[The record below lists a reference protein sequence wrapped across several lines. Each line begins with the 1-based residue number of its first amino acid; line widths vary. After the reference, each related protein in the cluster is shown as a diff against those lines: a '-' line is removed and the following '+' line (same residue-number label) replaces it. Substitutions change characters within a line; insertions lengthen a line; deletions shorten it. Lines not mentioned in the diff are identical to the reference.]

1 MPDSLVAIA
10 APTIAIGIGIAPWLA
25 IVLAILLVFLNGF
38 FVAAEFA
45 LVKVRS
51 TQIEPDVARGE
62 KRARLTQK
70 MIEHLDAYL
79 SATQLG
85 ITLAS
90 LGLGWIGEPA
100 FAQLLAPLL
109 ERIPGA
115 SPALG
120 HTISLAFAFTVI
132 TVLHIIVGELA
143 PKSLAIGNPKATSLW
158 VATPLYLFYKIT
170 YPLIWALNTTAN
182 KMLRL
187 VGIRTVV
194 GGSAVHS
201 EEEVRS
207 LLASRQDSQLS
218 DEKREL
224 LENVFELSERTVR
237 QIMIPRSDVVFLSDK
252 QTMEENLQ
260 TARTSGHT
268 RYPLC
273 EGDLDHVVGIVHIK
287 DLFRAGDTP
296 ATLTEL
302 SRQISFVPE
311 TVSADKLLRRLRNG
325 HIHMA
330 AVLDEFGGI
339 SGIVTLENVIEEIVG
354 EIQDEFDTDEPVIE
368 RGPSG
373 EAVVDARMPVDEF
386 NAEFSADISPE
397 GFDTLGGLL
406 YARLGKI
413 PEPGDVVNENGL
425 RLQVITTT
433 GRRIRRIRV
442 VPEPRAVADPESEAG
457 TGKDP

>member
-1 MPDSLVAIA
+1 MPDSLVALA
-10 APTIAIGIGIAPWLA
+10 APGIDLGIDPWLA
-25 IVLAILLVFLNGF
+25 MVLAILLVFLNGF

-51 TQIEPDVARGE
+51 TQIEPNVARGE

-90 LGLGWIGEPA
+90 LALGWIGEPA

-109 ERIPGA
+109 ERMPGA

-143 PKSLAIGNPKATSLW
+143 PKSIAISSPKATSLW
-158 VATPLYLFYKIT
+158 VAAPLYLFYKIS
-170 YPLIWALNTTAN
+170 YPLIWALNATAN
-182 KMLRL
+182 RMLRL
-187 VGIRTVV
+187 FGVRTVT
-194 GGSAVHS
+194 GGSTVHS
-201 EEEVRS
+201 EEEVRT
-207 LLASRQDSQLS
+207 LLASRRESQLS

-252 QTMEENLQ
+252 QTMEKNLHI
-260 TARTSGHT
+260 ARTSGHT

-311 TVSADKLLRRLRNG
+311 TVGADKLLRRLRSG

-330 AVLDEFGGI
+330 AVLDEFGGV

-354 EIQDEFDTDEPVIE
+354 EIQDEFDTEPPEVVELDSGVYLVAGSLLVAELETELGVELSNRDEDTIAGVVLSELGRRARVGDRVELAAIE
-368 RGPSG
+368 LEVKEIEENRIRLLQLKTLPP
-373 EAVVDARMPVDEF
+373 VDAMREVEDG
-386 NAEFSADISPE
+386 S
-397 GFDTLGGLL
+397 
-406 YARLGKI
+406 
-413 PEPGDVVNENGL
+413 
-425 RLQVITTT
+425 
-433 GRRIRRIRV
+433 
-442 VPEPRAVADPESEAG
+442 
-457 TGKDP
+457 